1 MFKIIHAE
9 FLAPGIKRFVIEA
22 PRIARKQKPG
32 QFVILR
38 IYEEG
43 ERIPVTI
50 ENSDPERGTINIVV
64 QAAGKTTHLLN
75 SLNTGDSILDVVGPL
90 GKPSEIA
97 NYGTVVVVGGG
108 VGTAMAYPTA
118 AAMKRAGN
126 RVISIVGARNKELVI
141 LEPEMRAVSDALM
154 ITTDDGS
161 YADKGF
167 VTDKLRQLIE
177 NGTRIDLVVAVGPIV
192 MMKAVAEMTRKENI
206 HTVVSLNPIMIDGT
220 GMCGG
225 CRVMID
231 GKSEFACVD
240 GPEFDA
246 HKVDFAV
253 LVQRNSMYRD
263 AEQRSMAEFTNAPEE
278 CGGRR
283 DAHACAATS
292 RSTARRATMSPTAK
306 KSANP
311 LLPKERIK
319 VPRQLM
325 PEQPAEVRAHNFEEV
340 NLGYS
345 AELAQQEAL
354 RCLECAKPTCT
365 DNCPVGIDVKEFVQR
380 IVIGDFLG
388 AAAKI
393 REDNVLPAV
402 TGRVCPQE
410 DQCEGKCLLSKKVKP
425 LGIGYLERFVAD
437 YEQRMGTH
445 VVPNVRAHRKESCDR
460 GQRALGTDCC
470 RRSDPE
476 GPQGARFRGAARDW
490 RRAGLRHS
498 GISPAQA
505 DRARAD
511 RLHARNGRGVRNRR
525 GRGTHGDH
533 RRTDGRRRLRRGV
546 HRHRRGPA
554 AVHEHSGR
562 AFQRR
567 VFGE

>member
-22 PRIARKQKPG
+22 PRIARKQRPG

-50 ENSDPERGTINIVV
+50 ENSNPERGTINIVV
-64 QAAGKTTHLLN
+64 QAAGKTTNLLN
-75 SLNTGDSILDVVGPL
+75 SLETGDSILDVVGPL

-97 NYGTVVVVGGG
+97 NFGTVVVVGGG

-126 RVISIVGARNKELVI
+126 RVLSIVGARNKELVI

-167 VTDKLRQLIE
+167 VTDKLRQLID

-192 MMKAVAEMTRKENI
+192 MMKAVAEVTRKENI

-263 AEQRSMAEFTNAPEE
+263 AEQRSMAEFVNAQKNASGDET
-278 CGGRR
+278 
-283 DAHACAATS
+283 HACAAT
-292 RSTARRATMSPTAK
+292 
-306 KSANP
+306 
-311 LLPKERIK
+311 
-319 VPRQLM
+319 
-325 PEQPAEVRAHNFEEV
+325 PAA
-340 NLGYS
+340 G
-345 AELAQQEAL
+345 Q
-354 RCLECAKPTCT
+354 
-365 DNCPVGIDVKEFVQR
+365 G
-380 IVIGDFLG
+380 
-388 AAAKI
+388 
-393 REDNVLPAV
+393 
-402 TGRVCPQE
+402 
-410 DQCEGKCLLSKKVKP
+410 
-425 LGIGYLERFVAD
+425 
-437 YEQRMGTH
+437 EQR
-445 VVPNVRAHRKESCDR
+445 
-460 GQRALGTDCC
+460 
-470 RRSDPE
+470 
-476 GPQGARFRGAARDW
+476 
-490 RRAGLRHS
+490 
-498 GISPAQA
+498 
-505 DRARAD
+505 
-511 RLHARNGRGVRNRR
+511 
-525 GRGTHGDH
+525 
-533 RRTDGRRRLRRGV
+533 
-546 HRHRRGPA
+546 
-554 AVHEHSGR
+554 
-562 AFQRR
+562 
-567 VFGE
+567 